1 MYMYYLYQFHDS
13 LPASEAKLEDFSAG
27 HKTVDTDTI
36 LLPNTEKTFYIDLRL
51 VTYSQAKEAAKKPQK
66 KPQKSR
72 RRSHKKATNSI
83 KHLVSSSK
91 EINKSQ
97 LLVRIDELLT
107 SGELSMSGK
116 LSMSGELPIPM
127 PAPLS
132 SLPEVAT
139 CFRNWVYTLTK
150 NDKQWAL
157 ALPFTSAPQNECVP
171 QLLDA
176 QRVWQIHDFMWC
188 VPPVAPHKLH
198 KHKRR

>member
-1 MYMYYLYQFHDS
+1 MMSVNIPFITASKEDADHYVEAANHDRKMNGCFFHRYTTSEYMYMYDLYQFHDS
-13 LPASEAKLEDFSAG
+13 LPASKAKLEDFSAG

-139 CFRNWVYTLTK
+139 CFR
-150 NDKQWAL
+150 
-157 ALPFTSAPQNECVP
+157 S
-171 QLLDA
+171 
-176 QRVWQIHDFMWC
+176 
-188 VPPVAPHKLH
+188 
-198 KHKRR
+198 